1 MARVLII
8 GPGDMGHRLAAGLG
22 VLPEVREIVLAG
34 LGRGAGPGI
43 IGMVSSTCDVVARF
57 EGVDCTR
64 DEAVADLLERSRP
77 DVVVQCA
84 TLLSPWAL
92 GGRTDPV
99 ARAMG
104 AVGLGAALAMQLP
117 VALATMRAVRATGYA
132 GPVANLSFPDVANVV
147 LGRLGLA
154 PTCGL
159 GNVTMH
165 LLRVRGALRAELG
178 PDAELPLLRLL
189 GHHNQV
195 YAVMRA
201 DEPADPAERVRVHV
215 GEEGARRDDL
225 AYRGHPFAAG
235 VVYNEVTAA
244 AVVETVAAL
253 LPGAGRTRLSV
264 PAPFGLP
271 GGYPVAIE
279 DGVLELD
286 LPPGVQLDEAV
297 AWNAARGCRDGVA
310 EIAQDGTV
318 TFTDAARE
326 AVAGVAPWLTA
337 SLHPDEVPERAA
349 RMRALIAG

>member
-8 GPGDMGHRLAAGLG
+8 GPGDMGRRIALGLG
-22 VLPEVREIVLAG
+22 ARPDVRELVLAG
-34 LGRGAGPGI
+34 LSGGTGAAAA
-43 IGMVSSTCDVVARF
+43 GMVGSVCDVVVRF
-57 EGVDCTR
+57 DGRDCASA
-64 DEAVADLLERSRP
+64 EAVADLIEEARP
-77 DVVVQCA
+77 DVIVQCA
-84 TLLSPWAL
+84 SLLSPWAL
-92 GGRTDPV
+92 LGRDDPV
-99 ARAMG
+99 ARAL
-104 AVGLGAALAMQLP
+104 AAAGLGVALPMQLP
-117 VALATMRAVRATGYA
+117 VVLATMRAARHVGFA

-253 LPGAGRTRLSV
+253 LPRAGRTRLSV
-264 PAPFGLP
+264 PASFGLP

-297 AWNAARGCRDGVA
+297 AWNAARG
-310 EIAQDGTV
+310 
-318 TFTDAARE
+318 AA
-326 AVAGVAPWLTA
+326 GTA
-337 SLHPDEVPERAA
+337 SRRSRRTAPSRSPTPRARPSPA
-349 RMRALIAG
+349 SRRG